1 MILGK
6 KIGAAVLSFAL
17 VLSLLVLPAG
27 AAGEIGVTIDGTS
40 VLYDDGYGRPFLD
53 SAGRTQVPFR
63 LTMESFGCAVY
74 WNNETRTAVAEKDGT
89 RVEVPIGAPYLL
101 VNGKRVEMDTTAQIV
116 DTRTYLPIRPVMEAF
131 GAYVTWDN
139 ANRLVVIKTGSS
151 LLRVH
156 FLDVGQGDCILI
168 DCGET
173 EVLIDGGNNG
183 AGDEVVSYLT
193 PYIDGKLDYLIAT
206 HPDADHVGGLD
217 AVLEAFEVGE
227 VIDSGRKSDTDT
239 YKDYWA
245 AVQAEGCT
253 ISYGEDRII
262 PLSSLAA
269 LSILE
274 TGNDWEDSN
283 DCSVVAQLTC
293 GNVQVLFTGDMSQ
306 QVETKLL
313 PLFGDIDVLKVS
325 HHGSDTAS
333 CAEFLSV
340 VKPEYAVI
348 SYGLDNA
355 YHHPAGESV
364 IFEYYLVNDSGAR
377 LPEADAVTRGY
388 IAQKVVNFFVCFGC
402 RSNVLLCSF
411 VRLYQVVTVHGG
423 GNSHFFFSCIH
434 ELKQCHLGSRVLHSD
449 AVGTEIY
456 VVFTPLV
463 VFQIALI
470 EQMGIQN
477 LLG

>member
-1 MILGK
+1 M
-6 KIGAAVLSFAL
+6 
-17 VLSLLVLPAG
+17 
-27 AAGEIGVTIDGTS
+27 
-40 VLYDDGYGRPFLD
+40 
-53 SAGRTQVPFR
+53 
-63 LTMESFGCAVY
+63 
-74 WNNETRTAVAEKDGT
+74 
-89 RVEVPIGAPYLL
+89 
-101 VNGKRVEMDTTAQIV
+101 
-116 DTRTYLPIRPVMEAF
+116 
-131 GAYVTWDN
+131 
-139 ANRLVVIKTGSS
+139 
-151 LLRVH
+151 
-156 FLDVGQGDCILI
+156 
-168 DCGET
+168 
-173 EVLIDGGNNG
+173 
-183 AGDEVVSYLT
+183 
-193 PYIDGKLDYLIAT
+193 
-206 HPDADHVGGLD
+206 
-217 AVLEAFEVGE
+217 GE

-355 YHHPAGESV
+355 YHHPAGETCK
-364 IFEYYLVNDSGAR
+364 AR
-377 LPEADAVTRGY
+377 LFCTEKSGSAHYDAAKRGSAALSPDLSLAASYRTR
-388 IAQKVVNFFVCFGC
+388 FVPPPGAALPH
-402 RSNVLLCSF
+402 STNVL
-411 VRLYQVVTVHGG
+411 
-423 GNSHFFFSCIH
+423 
-434 ELKQCHLGSRVLHSD
+434 
-449 AVGTEIY
+449 
-456 VVFTPLV
+456 
-463 VFQIALI
+463 
-470 EQMGIQN
+470 QN
-477 LLG
+477 MENL

>member
-1 MILGK
+1 M
-6 KIGAAVLSFAL
+6 
-17 VLSLLVLPAG
+17 
-27 AAGEIGVTIDGTS
+27 
-40 VLYDDGYGRPFLD
+40 
-53 SAGRTQVPFR
+53 
-63 LTMESFGCAVY
+63 
-74 WNNETRTAVAEKDGT
+74 
-89 RVEVPIGAPYLL
+89 
-101 VNGKRVEMDTTAQIV
+101 
-116 DTRTYLPIRPVMEAF
+116 
-131 GAYVTWDN
+131 
-139 ANRLVVIKTGSS
+139 
-151 LLRVH
+151 
-156 FLDVGQGDCILI
+156 
-168 DCGET
+168 
-173 EVLIDGGNNG
+173 
-183 AGDEVVSYLT
+183 VSYLT

-313 PLFGDIDVLKVS
+313 PLFRDIDVLKVS

-348 SYGLDNA
+348 SYG
-355 YHHPAGESV
+355 PGQ
-364 IFEYYLVNDSGAR
+364 R
-377 LPEADAVTRGY
+377 LPSSRRGNLTAPLPMWGPRSTERKERLHRPHHRRLDIQLQHLPGAHRRGRGCLRRFRRIDVSLKRWY
-388 IAQKVVNFFVCFGC
+388 HVFNKPCLAGFECLQGTVILYGEIGFG
-402 RSNVLLCSF
+402 
-411 VRLYQVVTVHGG
+411 
-423 GNSHFFFSCIH
+423 
-434 ELKQCHLGSRVLHSD
+434 
-449 AVGTEIY
+449 
-456 VVFTPLV
+456 PL
-463 VFQIALI
+463 
-470 EQMGIQN
+470 
-477 LLG
+477 

>member
-1 MILGK
+1 MVWI
-6 KIGAAVLSFAL
+6 S
-17 VLSLLVLPAG
+17 
-27 AAGEIGVTIDGTS
+27 
-40 VLYDDGYGRPFLD
+40 
-53 SAGRTQVPFR
+53 
-63 LTMESFGCAVY
+63 
-74 WNNETRTAVAEKDGT
+74 
-89 RVEVPIGAPYLL
+89 
-101 VNGKRVEMDTTAQIV
+101 
-116 DTRTYLPIRPVMEAF
+116 
-131 GAYVTWDN
+131 
-139 ANRLVVIKTGSS
+139 
-151 LLRVH
+151 
-156 FLDVGQGDCILI
+156 ILI

-348 SYGLDNA
+348 SYEVEAQRSADGIVYRATL
-355 YHHPAGESV
+355 V
-364 IFEYYLVNDSGAR
+364 IRAKGNTDEDRYVD
-377 LPEADAVTRGY
+377 
-388 IAQKVVNFFVCFGC
+388 
-402 RSNVLLCSF
+402 LL
-411 VRLYQVVTVHGG
+411 RENPDIT
-423 GNSHFFFSCIH
+423 
-434 ELKQCHLGSRVLHSD
+434 
-449 AVGTEIY
+449 
-456 VVFTPLV
+456 
-463 VFQIALI
+463 I
-470 EQMGIQN
+470 ERIV
-477 LLG
+477 

>member
-1 MILGK
+1 MPFDMPIYYAPDFTK
-6 KIGAAVLSFAL
+6 AQFIDA
-17 VLSLLVLPAG
+17 PN
-27 AAGEIGVTIDGTS
+27 VT
-40 VLYDDGYGRPFLD
+40 Y
-53 SAGRTQVPFR
+53 
-63 LTMESFGCAVY
+63 
-74 WNNETRTAVAEKDGT
+74 AVAEKDGT

-151 LLRVH
+151 DLPENTDAVH
-156 FLDVGQGDCILI
+156 FIDVGQGDCILI

-355 YHHPAGESV
+355 YHHPAGETSSMWGPRSTERERAAPSSSPPTAGHTASTPPRRSPPQTRV
-364 IFEYYLVNDSGAR
+364 S
-377 LPEADAVTRGY
+377 EALSED
-388 IAQKVVNFFVCFGC
+388 
-402 RSNVLLCSF
+402 
-411 VRLYQVVTVHGG
+411 
-423 GNSHFFFSCIH
+423 
-434 ELKQCHLGSRVLHSD
+434 
-449 AVGTEIY
+449 
-456 VVFTPLV
+456 
-463 VFQIALI
+463 
-470 EQMGIQN
+470 
-477 LLG
+477 

>member
-1 MILGK
+1 MDM
-6 KIGAAVLSFAL
+6 AA
-17 VLSLLVLPAG
+17 
-27 AAGEIGVTIDGTS
+27 
-40 VLYDDGYGRPFLD
+40 PFLD

-101 VNGKRVEMDTTAQIV
+101 VNGKRMEMDTTAQIV

-173 EVLIDGGNNG
+173 EVLIDVGNNG

-355 YHHPAGESV
+355 YHHPAGGNLTAPLRCGGHGLRNGKERLHRPHHRRLDIQLQHLPGAHRRGRGCLRRFRRIDVSLKRWYHVFNKPCLAGFECLQGTV
-364 IFEYYLVNDSGAR
+364 ILYGEIG
-377 LPEADAVTRGY
+377 
-388 IAQKVVNFFVCFGC
+388 FG
-402 RSNVLLCSF
+402 
-411 VRLYQVVTVHGG
+411 
-423 GNSHFFFSCIH
+423 
-434 ELKQCHLGSRVLHSD
+434 
-449 AVGTEIY
+449 
-456 VVFTPLV
+456 PL
-463 VFQIALI
+463 
-470 EQMGIQN
+470 
-477 LLG
+477 

>member
-101 VNGKRVEMDTTAQIV
+101 VNGKRMEMDTTAQIV

-227 VIDSGRKSDTDT
+227 VIDSGHKSDTDT

-253 ISYGEDRII
+253 ISYGEDLII

-355 YHHPAGESV
+355 YHHPAVETLQRLFDVGATV
-364 IFEYYLVNDSGAR
+364 YGTGKSGSIVLTTDGWTYSFNTSQA
-377 LPEADAVTRGY
+377 LTAADAGV
-388 IAQKVVNFFVCFGC
+388 
-402 RSNVLLCSF
+402 
-411 VRLYQVVTVHGG
+411 
-423 GNSHFFFSCIH
+423 
-434 ELKQCHLGSRVLHSD
+434 
-449 AVGTEIY
+449 
-456 VVFTPLV
+456 
-463 VFQIALI
+463 
-470 EQMGIQN
+470 
-477 LLG
+477 